1 MFKLIVFVITMLLAI
16 AGACILLWRKVKEE
30 KTKRIVLFVCSILT
44 VLVHYSSILY
54 HFIAEGDA
62 TTVIVHNPQYL
73 LPIYPCNVVMW
84 LCVIVALI
92 KDSKSKIFITLTEF
106 ITFFGILSGVIGMSL
121 NFDFIAN
128 PTFLDYDVTKGMFS
142 HSLMILNCC
151 LFPVFGYIRI
161 NTPRNI
167 LSVFIGVLLLWVIGL
182 YNNLTFKL
190 LTTYSLESINSM
202 FLVCSPFAAAPW
214 LTFYPIVVMML
225 ILYFIFFN
233 VYEIIAYKKGERWF
247 NKIRQTTK

>member
-92 KDSKSKIFITLTEF
+92 KDSKSKVFITLSEF
-106 ITFFGILSGVIGMSL
+106 ITFFGIFSGVLGMSL

-128 PTFLDYDVTKGMFS
+128 PTFLDYDVTKGMIS
-142 HSLMILNCC
+142 HSFMILNCC
-151 LFPVFGYIRI
+151 LFPVFGYIKI
-161 NTPRNI
+161 NTPRNMV
-167 LSVFIGVLLLWVIGL
+167 SVLVGVLILLLVGS
-182 YNNLTFKL
+182 YNNITFKL

-202 FLVCSPFAAAPW
+202 FLVCSPFKEVPW
-214 LTFYPIVVMML
+214 LTFFPIVGMML
-225 ILYFIFFN
+225 FLYLVFFN
-233 VYEIIAYKKGERWF
+233 VFELIAYKKGNRWF
-247 NKIRQTTK
+247 DNIKSKDK

>member
-1 MFKLIVFVITMLLAI
+1 MLKLVVFVISMLALI
-16 AGACILLWRKVKEE
+16 AGACVLLGKKVKEE
-30 KTKRIVLFVCSILT
+30 KTKRLILLVCSILT
-44 VLVHYSSILY
+44 VVVHYSSILY

-84 LCVIVALI
+84 LCVLVAFIKDNKSKLFVALV
-92 KDSKSKIFITLTEF
+92 EF

-151 LFPVFGYIRI
+151 LFAVFGYVKIS
-161 NTPRNI
+161 TPRNMISI
-167 LSVFIGVLLLWVIGL
+167 LIGIAILWIVGS
-182 YNNLTFKL
+182 YNNLTFEL
-190 LTTYSLESINSM
+190 LTDYSLASINSM
-202 FLVCSPFAAAPW
+202 FLVCSPFDGIPW
-214 LTFYPIVVMML
+214 LTFYPIVGMML
-225 ILYFIFFN
+225 VLYFIFFN
-233 VYEIIAYKKGERWF
+233 TFELIAFKKGNRWF
-247 NKIRQTTK
+247 EKLKKK